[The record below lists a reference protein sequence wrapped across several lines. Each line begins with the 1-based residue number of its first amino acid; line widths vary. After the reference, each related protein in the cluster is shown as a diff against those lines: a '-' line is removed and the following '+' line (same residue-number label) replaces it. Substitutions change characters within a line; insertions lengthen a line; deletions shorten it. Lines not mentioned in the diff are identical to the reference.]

1 MANLTRTVAILSVA
15 TVAFGS
21 AASAQTPPSETRTSE
36 LSFLAADTDG
46 DGLVDEAELSADQAK
61 RFRELDANRD
71 GAVDAGELDAHDPS
85 QFSGVDRNGDGKLT
99 FVEVMSAKM
108 DDFNAADTN
117 GDGRVSYEEVEMFE
131 GKQ

>member
-1 MANLTRTVAILSVA
+1 MAMDWSTRRSSAPTRPS
-15 TVAFGS
+15 GS
-21 AASAQTPPSETRTSE
+21 ASSMPTATAPSTPASWTHTTRASSRAWT
-36 LSFLAADTDG
+36 G
-46 DGLVDEAELSADQAK
+46 
-61 RFRELDANRD
+61 
-71 GAVDAGELDAHDPS
+71 
-85 QFSGVDRNGDGKLT
+85 NGDGKLT